1 MVREGGGDEGRL
13 VEILLDQIIK
23 TEIRAMYWK
32 ATEPAQDFSWAWHS
46 HYNKKKPIN
55 GIVHSG
61 MAVIKKEI
69 FKSYEGNYSFVFS
82 SYFYVTAFCALFIF

>member
-1 MVREGGGDEGRL
+1 MVVREGGGDEGRL
-13 VEILLDQIIK
+13 VEILLDQIMK

-32 ATEPAQDFSWAWHS
+32 ATEPAQDFSWASHS

-55 GIVHSG
+55 GIDHSG

-69 FKSYEGNYSFVFS
+69 FWKLWGQLQFRF
-82 SYFYVTAFCALFIF
+82 